1 LKPYKHIETR
11 HLGLLLFVARLF
23 AVFSFLFFGLLLV
36 VLIGIIW
43 GGPLHLLSY
52 LNISITASL
61 FLTLGVLSFSGI
73 LAAVVAFEEGFRKR
87 TEAILSNNEI

>member
-1 LKPYKHIETR
+1 MKPYRHIETH

-23 AVFSFLFFGLLLV
+23 DVFSFLFFGRLLV
-36 VLIGIIW
+36 VLFGVIW

-61 FLTLGVLSFSGI
+61 FLTLGVLNVSGI
-73 LAAVVAFEEGFRKR
+73 LAAIVAFEEGFRKR